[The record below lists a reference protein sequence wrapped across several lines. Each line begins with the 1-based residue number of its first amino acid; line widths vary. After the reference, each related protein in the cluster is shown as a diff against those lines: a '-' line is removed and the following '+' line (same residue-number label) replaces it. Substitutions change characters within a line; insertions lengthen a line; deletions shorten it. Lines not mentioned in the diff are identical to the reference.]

1 VHVGSKRLLVV
12 ALVAVA
18 AVPWVFVVRTLK
30 DAKPL
35 PVRTARPTSV
45 VWDNRVFDSQHAL
58 AAWLRS
64 RGASYEKWAAAHR
77 ELARIFNPGAAPA
90 PQTTRAAAPAAPAR
104 TNAAPQ
110 PHAQSKTTS
119 GSGVDA
125 SGLLR
130 RLLILAAKVATALL
144 ILALVVFSLGPD
156 RLIVRVRPEL
166 TATTGTVELRAAAFA
181 AAVSLTVGLLAAQLL

>member
-1 VHVGSKRLLVV
+1 MHVGSKRLLVV

-30 DAKPL
+30 DAKP
-35 PVRTARPTSV
+35 PAVRSTRPTSV
-45 VWDNRVFDSQHAL
+45 VWDNRVFGSQHAL
-58 AAWLRS
+58 ATWLRS
-64 RGASYEKWAAAHR
+64 RGASYKKWAAAHP
-77 ELARIFNPGAAPA
+77 ELERILNPGAAPA
-90 PQTTRAAAPAAPAR
+90 PQTTRAAAPA
-104 TNAAPQ
+104 TTKAAPH
-110 PHAQSKTTS
+110 PHARSKATS

-125 SGLLR
+125 TGLLR
-130 RLLILAAKVATALL
+130 RMLVIAAKIATALL
-144 ILALVVFSLGPD
+144 ILGLVVFSLGPD

>member
-1 VHVGSKRLLVV
+1 MGSKRLLVV

-30 DAKPL
+30 DAKP
-35 PVRTARPTSV
+35 PSVRTARPTSV

-64 RGASYEKWAAAHR
+64 RGASYETWAAAHP
-77 ELARIFNPGAAPA
+77 ELDRILNPRSAPA
-90 PQTTRAAAPAAPAR
+90 PARQTTQAPARAAGAPHHAHAHARSRAAAAGSSFDAAR
-104 TNAAPQ
+104 
-110 PHAQSKTTS
+110 
-119 GSGVDA
+119 
-125 SGLLR
+125 LLR
-130 RLLILAAKVATALL
+130 RLLVLAAKIATALL

-181 AAVSLTVGLLAAQLL
+181 AAVSLAVGLAAAQLL